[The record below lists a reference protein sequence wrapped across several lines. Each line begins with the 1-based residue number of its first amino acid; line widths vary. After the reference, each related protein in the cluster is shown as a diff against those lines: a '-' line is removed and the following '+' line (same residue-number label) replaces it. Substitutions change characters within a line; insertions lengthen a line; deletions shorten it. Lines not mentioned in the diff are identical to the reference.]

1 MTTNFFLI
9 AAPYLHNNG
18 NSLDIESD
26 IFFYLKNCF
35 ENFDNKFDYARFK
48 IDKNNKLT
56 LDIEYLNNNLNKD
69 HVLVIDANFSIGDS
83 SQIYPEE
90 MLNIITKYKNKI
102 ISIVPDLI
110 KKTDLKTWLN
120 ISKILISFSKSG
132 VDWSNEKFKTNK
144 FKYYPSFPIKK
155 IGNYTLENF
164 KNRPYDIGYIGSN
177 KIFRV
182 NFLASMLRK
191 GGNKISSLI
200 ISSFRSSDLIKS
212 TMDYLKLMT
221 KCKFYFCTRATFYE
235 KYKNTPFNTQI
246 YDGHFANRVNE
257 AIASGCIPLYWQPKK
272 GGAISSFLRE
282 KFFHSHS
289 FKYNTFENTSYDKN
303 SLPYDHLE
311 TNLLPAIKIA
321 RDSKDAIK
329 IIRSKNDED
338 LNNTISVGNKL
349 YEKYIKPKQIINFIE
364 ENLIKND

>member
-1 MTTNFFLI
+1 MTNFFLI

-18 NSLDIESD
+18 NSLNIESD
-26 IFFYLKNCF
+26 VFFYLKNCF
-35 ENFDNKFDYARFK
+35 ESFDDKFDYARFK

-56 LDIEYLNNNLNKD
+56 LDVEYLNNNLNKD
-69 HVLVIDANFSIGDS
+69 HVLIIDSNFSIGDS
-83 SQIYPEE
+83 SQVYPNE

-102 ISIVPDLI
+102 ICIVPDLVR
-110 KKTDLKTWLN
+110 KADLKTWLN
-120 ISKILISFSKSG
+120 ISKILIGFSKIG
-132 VDWSNEKFKTNK
+132 VDRSNKKYKTNK

-155 IGNYTLENF
+155 INNYTFENF
-164 KNRPYDIGYIGSN
+164 KSRPYDVGYIGSN

-200 ISSFRSSDLIKS
+200 ISSFRSSELIKS
-212 TMDYLKLMT
+212 TSDYLNLMK

-235 KYKNTPFNTQI
+235 KYGNVPFNIDI

-282 KFFHSHS
+282 KFFHSHF
-289 FKYNTFENTSYDKN
+289 FKSSIFESTMYDEN
-303 SLPYDHLE
+303 SLPYDEIE
-311 TNLLPAIKIA
+311 TDLLPAIKIA

-329 IIRSKNDED
+329 IIRSKNNED
-338 LNNTISVGNKL
+338 LSNTILLGKKL
-349 YEKYIKPKQIINFIE
+349 YEKYIEPKQIINFIE